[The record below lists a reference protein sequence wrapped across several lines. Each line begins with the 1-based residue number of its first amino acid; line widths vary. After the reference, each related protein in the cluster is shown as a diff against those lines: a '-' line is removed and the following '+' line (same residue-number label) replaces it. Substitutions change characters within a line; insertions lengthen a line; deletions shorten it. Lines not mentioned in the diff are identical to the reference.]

1 MLSRRRRR
9 EEGQVAVELLGSLP
23 FLILAFL
30 AALQLIFAVVTV
42 QATSTAARSA
52 ARSISKGDNPTTAAR
67 SAVPDWVENKMRVD
81 VNAGLN
87 PSVSVTTRI
96 PILFPGLASGPSVT
110 RSAWFENEHGQSLWG

>member
-1 MLSRRRRR
+1 M
-9 EEGQVAVELLGSLP
+9 P

-52 ARSISKGDNPTTAAR
+52 ARTISQGENPTTAAHN
-67 SAVPDWVENKMRVD
+67 AVPDWVENKMQVN
-81 VNAGLN
+81 VNAGVN

-110 RSAWFENEHGQSLWG
+110 RSAWFEAEHGLTPWG